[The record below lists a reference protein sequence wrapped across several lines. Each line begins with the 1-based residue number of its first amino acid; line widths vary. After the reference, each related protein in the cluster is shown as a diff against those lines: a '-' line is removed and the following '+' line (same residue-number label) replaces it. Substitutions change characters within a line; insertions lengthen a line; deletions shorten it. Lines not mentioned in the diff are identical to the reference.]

1 MRKQEMIIDA
11 HAHFVP
17 QALLDDVA
25 SQRPL
30 FPSVK
35 ATVENGG
42 VRFAFVGQEAKRP
55 VPAGMSDVE
64 RRRKWLADRGID
76 NQVVGGWLDMFGY
89 DLPPD
94 EGLEWSRFLNEHM
107 FKAVSSIPFLCPLAT
122 VPMQSGKLAAR
133 VLEEA
138 LDQGFHGAMIGTQPK
153 GATGVLD
160 DPDLEPFWEA
170 ASARKATL
178 FVHPTFGARDDRLK
192 AYGLVSAVGRVTDTT
207 IAVARLLFSGHLLRH
222 PGVNLIISHGGA
234 ALPMVLGR
242 LRRSFAT
249 SPAQNADPAAGFS
262 RLYFDSVVY
271 DAPTLRFVCDIAGA
285 GRVLMGTDAPFAIAE
300 QHPVSLIDSCNLPPA
315 DRQAILGGTAAKL
328 FGIRNGAA

>member
-1 MRKQEMIIDA
+1 MIIDA

-17 QALLDDVA
+17 QALLDEA
-25 SQRPL
+25 LSQRS

-35 ATVENGG
+35 VFSENGG
-42 VRFAFVGQEAKRP
+42 VRLAFAGQEAKRP
-55 VPAGMSDVE
+55 VPAGMSDVA

-76 NQVVGGWLDMFGY
+76 KQVVGGWLDMFGY

-94 EGLEWSRFLNEHM
+94 EGLDWNRFLNGHLL
-107 FKAVSSIPFLCPLAT
+107 KATAKIPFLVPLAT
-122 VPMQSGKLAAR
+122 VPMQSGKLAAQ

-153 GATGVLD
+153 GASGVLD
-160 DPDLEPFWEA
+160 DPDLNPFWEA

-207 IAVARLLFSGHLLRH
+207 MAIARLLYSGHLLRY
-222 PGVNLIISHGGA
+222 PDVNLVISHGGA
-234 ALPMVLGR
+234 ALPMILGR
-242 LRRSFAT
+242 LKRSFAT
-249 SPAQNADPAAGFS
+249 APAQNSDPAPGFHK
-262 RLYFDSVVY
+262 LYFDSVVY
-271 DAPTLRFVCDIAGA
+271 DPLTVRFISEIASPA
-285 GRVLMGTDAPFAIAE
+285 HVLMGTDEPFAIAE
-300 QHPVSLIDSCNLPPA
+300 QQPVKLIESCNFSVS

-328 FGIRNGAA
+328 FRIS